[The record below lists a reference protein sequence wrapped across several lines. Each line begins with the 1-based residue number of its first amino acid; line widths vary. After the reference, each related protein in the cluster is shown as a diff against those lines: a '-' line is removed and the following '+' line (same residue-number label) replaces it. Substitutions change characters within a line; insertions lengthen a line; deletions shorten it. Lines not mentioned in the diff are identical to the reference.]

1 MGLVEVEAGP
11 QRSLSIYQDT
21 AKEIQEEMLFTCLL
35 LKEWRRWRPVVAGG
49 AIWSW
54 AAGKPCN
61 DVDIFV
67 QSTRW
72 SRRKALHQ
80 YGYCDSNKL
89 LSTKSVHSSYLGRTR
104 DVTTEMPIERYKTLL
119 PGCPVPVDF
128 NLTPWKGAEVCRHFD
143 YLHCV
148 VAFGPKIMCTT
159 GVEFYQK
166 GLLEPQHSGIHAREK
181 DYVMGKIQP
190 SLWGKIQAGDHAR
203 RVLIQLQKLYAEL

>member
-11 QRSLSIYQDT
+11 QRSLSIYQDSS
-21 AKEIQEEMLFTCLL
+21 KEIQEEMFFTCSL
-35 LKEWRRWRPVVAGG
+35 LKEWRRWHPVVAGG

-67 QSTRW
+67 QSTW
-72 SRRKALHQ
+72 GSRRKALRQ
-80 YGYCDSNKL
+80 YGYCDSDKL
-89 LSTKSVHSSYLGRTR
+89 LSTKTVHSTYLGGSR

-119 PGCPVPVDF
+119 PDCPVPVDF
-128 NLTPWKGAEVCRHFD
+128 NLTPWKGAEVCQHFD

-148 VAFGPKIMCTT
+148 VAFGPKTMCAT

-166 GLLEPQHSGIHAREK
+166 GLLEPQHRHANTRARE
-181 DYVMGKIQP
+181 YVMGKIQP
-190 SLWGKIQAGDHAR
+190 SLWGKASAGDHVR
-203 RVLIQLQKLYAEL
+203 RVLIQLQRLYADL